1 MIAIAPNNYRKGTLL
16 LLSTTIIWGTS
27 FPILKD
33 TLDTIPASMLVAIR
47 FGIAAIALSP
57 WLRHLNHRLLRDGA
71 LLGVILFLESTCGL
85 LGLETISANRSA
97 FIVSLNVILVP
108 LLGFLIGQRV
118 RRQILIAAGL
128 AILGIGI
135 MSWEGGGIGVGE
147 VLTLVSAMGVA
158 TYVLLLEAIAPR
170 HSTLALTAVQA
181 WVMFLIGI
189 GWVLPSVALQDFAVG
204 DRLPALLY
212 LGFVVTIAPIWLQ
225 AIGQRWV
232 PANEAALLYTMEP
245 VFASLFSF
253 WFLSESLGVRG
264 AIGAGLILTATVISQ
279 YRRSSTT
286 STTDMARQEATL
298 IAEEQF
304 REKVGSNR

>member
-1 MIAIAPNNYRKGTLL
+1 MIAIAPNNHRKGTLL
-16 LLSTTIIWGTS
+16 LLMTTVIWGTS

-33 TLDTIPASMLVAIR
+33 TIDTIPPPMLVAIR

-57 WLRHLNHRLLRDGA
+57 WLRNINRRLLRDGA
-71 LLGVILFLESTCGL
+71 LLGGILFLESTCGL

-108 LLGFLIGQRV
+108 LLGFLIGQQL

-128 AILGIGI
+128 AVCGISV

-147 VLTLVSAMGVA
+147 LLTLASAIGVA

-189 GWVLPSVALQDFAVG
+189 VWMLPSVPLQDFAVG

-212 LGFVVTIAPIWLQ
+212 LGLVVTIAPIWIQ
-225 AIGQRWV
+225 ATGQRWV
-232 PANEAALLYTMEP
+232 PATEAALLYTMEP
-245 VFASLFSF
+245 VFASIFSF
-253 WFLSESLGVRG
+253 WFLSESLGIRG

-286 STTDMARQEATL
+286 STKEMARKEATL
-298 IAEEQF
+298 VAKERF

>member
-1 MIAIAPNNYRKGTLL
+1 MISITPNNYRKGTLL

-33 TLDTIPASMLVAIR
+33 TISTIPPSMLVAIR

-57 WLRHLNHRLLRDGA
+57 WLRNINRRLLRDGA
-71 LLGVILFLESTCGL
+71 LLGAILFLESTCGL
-85 LGLETISANRSA
+85 LGLATVSANRAA

-108 LLGFLIGQRV
+108 LLGFLIGQRL
-118 RRQILIAAGL
+118 RRQIVIAAGL
-128 AILGIGI
+128 AICGIGI
-135 MSWEGGGIGVGE
+135 LSWEGGGIGVGE
-147 VLTLVSAMGVA
+147 LLTLVSAMGIA
-158 TYVLLLEAIAPR
+158 IYILLLEAIAPR

-189 GWVLPSVALQDFAVG
+189 LWVLPTVGLQDFAVG

-212 LGFVVTIAPIWLQ
+212 LGLVVTIAPIWLQ
-225 AIGQRWV
+225 AVGQRWV

-253 WFLSESLGVRG
+253 WFLNESLGIRG
-264 AIGAGLILTATVISQ
+264 VIGAGLILTATVISQ

-286 STTDMARQEATL
+286 STQEMTRKEATL
-298 IAEEQF
+298 VAEARF
-304 REKVGSNR
+304 REKVGANR